1 MGEQPMNRQPS
12 GFAVFLRVIA
22 VVNIIAALF
31 IGYFASS
38 HLEGYYFQ
46 ERVINEGIYAVYIA
60 LGVLSAVGWWA
71 LSYVVD
77 ACIKYLNKD

>member
-1 MGEQPMNRQPS
+1 MGEQPEKSRPS

-22 VVNIIAALF
+22 VASVIASLI

-38 HLEGYYFQ
+38 RLEGYYYQ
-46 ERVINEGIYAVYIA
+46 QRVINEGVYAVYIA